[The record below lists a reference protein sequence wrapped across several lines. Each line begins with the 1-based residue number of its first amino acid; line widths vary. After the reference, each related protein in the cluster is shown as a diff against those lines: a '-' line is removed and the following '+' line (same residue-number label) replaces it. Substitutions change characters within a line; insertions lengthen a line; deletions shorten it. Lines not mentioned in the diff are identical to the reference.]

1 MDSGSPTT
9 VPLDSALIRY
19 RKALACLN
27 APKISL
33 STEQALEIR
42 PLEKIFCAIVKDYF
56 FPEIFLNK
64 ITIIFQF
71 FE

>member
-1 MDSGSPTT
+1 VSLWFGSPVLVVITK
-9 VPLDSALIRY
+9 SY
-19 RKALACLN
+19 
-27 APKISL
+27 KISNKEPL
-33 STEQALEIR
+33 TSIR